1 MNKKQVWMF
10 IIPQSN
16 KSLAARTMTHLQNQG
31 LDGPIHFK
39 VNPIP
44 SMSPSSDQVIR
55 SQHHLVAQLLASP
68 HFISGPMLVRFTPCR
83 VMAIMCLHQTFQLDI
98 KPTRFNIG
106 PTCVCVYLKYAIIC
120 IHTQLCVYIVSIYI
134 YIYRCAGIHI
144 YI

>member
-1 MNKKQVWMF
+1 MNKKQIWMF

-16 KSLAARTMTHLQNQG
+16 KSLAARTMTHLQNQD
-31 LDGPIHFK
+31 LDGPIHFE

-55 SQHHLVAQLLASP
+55 SQHHPVAQLLASP

-83 VMAIMCLHQTFQLDI
+83 VMAIMCLPQTFHPVQHWTYMCL
-98 KPTRFNIG
+98 
-106 PTCVCVYLKYAIIC
+106 CELKSAIIC
-120 IHTQLCVYIVSIYI
+120 IHTHTIMCIYSFYI
-134 YIYRCAGIHI
+134 YICAGIHV